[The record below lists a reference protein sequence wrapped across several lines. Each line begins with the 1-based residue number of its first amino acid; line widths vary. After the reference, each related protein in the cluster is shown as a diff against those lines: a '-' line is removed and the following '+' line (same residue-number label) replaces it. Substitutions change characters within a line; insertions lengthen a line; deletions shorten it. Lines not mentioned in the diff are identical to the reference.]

1 LSQSVTSMSSVVF
14 GTTSNDEGDGEDDGQ
29 EENDLSFRH
38 QLRLRMTSQL
48 LPSVQ

>member
-1 LSQSVTSMSSVVF
+1 MSQSVTSMGSVVF

-29 EENDLSFRH
+29 DENDLSFRH

-48 LPSVQ
+48 SFQ